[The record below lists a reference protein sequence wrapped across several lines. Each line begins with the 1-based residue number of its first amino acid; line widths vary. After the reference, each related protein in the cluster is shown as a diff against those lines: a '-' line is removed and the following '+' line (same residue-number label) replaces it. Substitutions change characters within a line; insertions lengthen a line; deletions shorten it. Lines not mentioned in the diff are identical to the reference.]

1 MASPIRDF
9 LGTEAAGGVVLIL
22 AAGVAMLVANSPF
35 SEAYFQ
41 ALHAMAGPLSL
52 LDDLEDDSP
61 VEIDDVA
68 TKADEGLD
76 DQDEE

>member
-1 MASPIRDF
+1 
-9 LGTEAAGGVVLIL
+9 V
-22 AAGVAMLVANSPF
+22 
-35 SEAYFQ
+35 
-41 ALHAMAGPLSL
+41 
-52 LDDLEDDSP
+52 DDLEDDST